1 MNFFTRIADKTL
13 LVLFGVI
20 AMGSFQGQIRKD
32 TLQKS
37 ITLQD
42 DKKISFNALLVADY
56 GVSLTDRV
64 DVQGKQ
70 SSTGNYSSNG
80 FYLRYARLQAKLDL
94 NKDISGQ
101 ILVNF
106 ADFKDNPQTKVLE
119 IAAVKYHFNDYLNLQ
134 AGQFRPYFGAEDLYP
149 AEMNRSYYWSNQYS
163 LFSKSNW
170 ESFQLGIAVFGSL
183 QKDKIPLKYYYT
195 YYNGNGKNQ
204 NGDND
209 NAKTHSFR
217 AEYGIGKNL
226 IIAGNAAFT
235 RHDSQSAQAFG
246 GDITYEKQLNK
257 NWFLAFNSEYKKGS
271 NISEYDSS
279 AALGKSLNDF
289 QMQGI
294 YFIPM
299 VRRSINT
306 KLFNALE
313 LSCRYEYL
321 ENLAKNG
328 NPVRIYTPMIS
339 LVSGNTYTTKL
350 SLIGVLQDYNRNVP
364 NTTQWSSN
372 QILLQ
377 FQFKY

>member
-1 MNFFTRIADKTL
+1 MNTVKKITKKVVWLSATIIA
-13 LVLFGVI
+13 VGLFQAQQVND
-20 AMGSFQGQIRKD
+20 AS
-32 TLQKS
+32 LKS
-37 ITLQD
+37 STLQD

-70 SSTGNYSSNG
+70 TSAGNYSSNG
-80 FYLRYARLQAKLDL
+80 FYLRYARLQTKLDL

-119 IAAVKYHFNDYLNLQ
+119 IAAVKYHFNDYITLQ

-170 ESFQLGIAVFGSL
+170 ESFQLGLAVFGSL

-195 YYNGNGKNQ
+195 YSNGNGKNQ

-217 AEYGIGKNL
+217 AEYGIGENL

-235 RHDSQSAQAFG
+235 RHNSQSAQAFG

-257 NWFLAFNSEYKKGS
+257 SWFIAFNSEYKKGS
-271 NISEYDSS
+271 NINEYDSS
-279 AALGKSLNDF
+279 TVLGKSLSDF

-299 VRRSINT
+299 IRRSINT
-306 KLFNALE
+306 KLFNSLE
-313 LSCRYEYL
+313 FSCRYEYL

-328 NPVRIYTPMIS
+328 NPVRIYTPMVS

-350 SLIGVLQDYNRNVP
+350 SLIGVLQDYNRNIP